1 MHSLDPKHRRQVT
14 RYALAAMMRYKWLR
28 DRISE
33 VQKSWI
39 QGEDLQFIFDC
50 IQTYAI
56 EFLATKSSFK
66 AWLLARYPERD
77 VANPVLQALAM
88 ADYPLDESESLH
100 SFNHLLEYG
109 RLDQVKL
116 LANEIERK
124 AEKKGLDEALE
135 WFGGEVNGLPMHGDK
150 VGIYISELLK
160 EDSAFM
166 KDYAHKTEYFL
177 ATGKQLD
184 TGVPI
189 GWPRLSHAMGG
200 LQEGRLVV
208 IGARPGCCKSATMLQ
223 WAANMSRSGYK
234 SIYISLEMSAEE
246 LCFRLLSESSSLPLS
261 DLTDR
266 RLSKT
271 DFVNLVYAASHN
283 KIPSADNIIVV
294 DHERQT
300 VATIGRII
308 RNYAQDNVKVVFIDY
323 LQIMEAD
330 FLDRS
335 QPRHVQVAA
344 ISRGLKHLARELGV
358 CIVVGA
364 QLSREVE
371 ARGDPKPRLRDLRE
385 SGSIEQDADQVILL
399 DRPELRD
406 PMTQPGILK
415 VYLRKNRHGAPL
427 EVDVHANLAMQQL
440 RELEV
445 VGEQMRKVKSGYNE
459 FR

>member
-1 MHSLDPKHRRQVT
+1 MHTLNPKHRRQVT
-14 RYALAAMMRYKWLR
+14 RYALAAMMRFKWLR
-28 DRISE
+28 DRIAE
-33 VQKSWI
+33 IKKSWI

-66 AWLLARYPERD
+66 AWLLARYPERE
-77 VANPVLQALAM
+77 VAAPVLQALAM

-109 RLDQVKL
+109 RLDQVKQ
-116 LANEIERK
+116 LANEIEQK
-124 AEKKGLDEALE
+124 AEREGLDEALE
-135 WFGGEVNGLPMHGDK
+135 WFGGEVNGLPLQGDK

-160 EDSAFM
+160 KDSAFM
-166 KDYAHKTEYFL
+166 KDYADKVEYFL
-177 ATGKQLD
+177 ATGKTLD

-223 WAANMSRSGYK
+223 WAANISRAGYK
-234 SIYISLEMSAEE
+234 SIYISLEMSADE
-246 LCFRLLSESSSLPLS
+246 LCFRLLAESSSLPLS
-261 DLTDR
+261 DLTNR
-266 RLSKT
+266 QLSKT
-271 DFVNLVYAASHN
+271 DYANLIYAASHN
-283 KIPSADNIIVV
+283 KIAAAENIIVV
-294 DHERQT
+294 DNERQT

-308 RNYAQDNVKVVFIDY
+308 RNYNQDQIKVVFIDY

-335 QPRHVQVAA
+335 QPRHVQVAG

-358 CIVVGA
+358 CVVVGA
-364 QLSREVE
+364 QLSRDVE
-371 ARGDPKPRLRDLRE
+371 ARGDPKPRLKDLRE

-406 PMTQPGILK
+406 PMMFPGILK
-415 VYLRKNRHGAPL
+415 VYLRKNRHGTPID
-427 EVDVHANLAMQQL
+427 VDVHANLVMQQL
-440 RELEV
+440 RELETV
-445 VGEQMRKVKSGYNE
+445 SEQTAAVKGGYDK